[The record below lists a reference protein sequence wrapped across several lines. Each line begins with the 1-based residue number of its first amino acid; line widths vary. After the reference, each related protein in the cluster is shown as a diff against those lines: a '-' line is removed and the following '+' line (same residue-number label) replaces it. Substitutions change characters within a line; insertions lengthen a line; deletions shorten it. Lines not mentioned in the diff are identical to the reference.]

1 MHKLAPALSVNIFN
15 FVHKNYRIY
24 LINFKTLWC
33 TVFNIGLFC
42 CMCCIIFKNWTKL
55 GPLLQVAKLSVYN
68 LSNKQVFYSGM
79 VCVVFASGDC
89 EQTSEKQCLQVCAIY
104 TILKEQHHSFV
115 MNFFCLFTWHVCR
128 SSETFFNSVH
138 HRQFCTGVLTGFL
151 GSRHSLITG
160 EFLDLQ
166 IPSSHCLPSFLSMS
180 TWEGIVWWTRFRW
193 SRINLSVQLIVGF
206 SLS

>member
-42 CMCCIIFKNWTKL
+42 CMCCIVFKNWTKL

-79 VCVVFASGDC
+79 VCVVFASGNVNEHQKKKVYKSVQFTHC
-89 EQTSEKQCLQVCAIY
+89 TY
-104 TILKEQHHSFV
+104 LKELHLLLWWISFV
-115 MNFFCLFTWHVCR
+115 
-128 SSETFFNSVH
+128 
-138 HRQFCTGVLTGFL
+138 
-151 GSRHSLITG
+151 
-160 EFLDLQ
+160 
-166 IPSSHCLPSFLSMS
+166 
-180 TWEGIVWWTRFRW
+180 
-193 SRINLSVQLIVGF
+193 F
-206 SLS
+206 SLHMSADLLKPSLTVCIIVSSVTVCWQCSWGVVIL